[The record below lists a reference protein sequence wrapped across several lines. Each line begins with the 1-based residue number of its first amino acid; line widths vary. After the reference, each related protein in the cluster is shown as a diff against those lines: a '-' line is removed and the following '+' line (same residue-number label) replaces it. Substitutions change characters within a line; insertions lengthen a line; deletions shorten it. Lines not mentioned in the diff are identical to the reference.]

1 MGVTPTVRFAAISV
15 AAAMMV
21 AGLTGCAQE
30 TATPAEPTAPV
41 EEPSAEPTVE
51 PSANADDDVLF
62 IITANVRA
70 ADGRTIGVSLKAH
83 TPVASTASSAS
94 KLVDKLISVCGA
106 GNGIQPITE
115 EYLRDAGSS
124 LMSIDISANT
134 PDLAFETPIELLFG
148 SPYYA
153 QAASGQGISPIAD
166 GVTCFNGFAWA
177 KSGTVEGVADFENPD
192 GQPDLNQWK
201 TGMYGF
207 FVRPSSGATIE
218 ACKVKIT
225 ELGTKQNISETPGWN
240 TSSAGDG
247 VSCKIGYSG
256 E

>member
-1 MGVTPTVRFAAISV
+1 MGARSTMRFAAITVAV
-15 AAAMMV
+15 AAMV
-21 AGLTGCAQE
+21 AGLTGCAQD
-30 TATPAEPTAPV
+30 TATPVEPTAPV
-41 EEPSAEPTVE
+41 EEPSAEPTVA

-70 ADGRTIGVSLKAH
+70 ADGRTIGVSMKAH
-83 TPVASTASSAS
+83 PPVASTASSAS
-94 KLVDKLISVCGA
+94 KLVEKLMSVCSA

-115 EYLRDAGSS
+115 EYLSDAGST
-124 LMSIDISANT
+124 LMPIDISANT

-153 QAASGQGISPIAD
+153 QAAIGQGISPIAD

-177 KSGTVEGVADFENPD
+177 KSGTVEGIADFENPD
-192 GQPDLNQWK
+192 GQPDLDQWK

-207 FVRPSSGATIE
+207 FVKPTSGATIE

-225 ELGTKQNISETPGWN
+225 ELGTKQNLAETPGWSTN
-240 TSSAGDG
+240 SAGDG
-247 VSCKIGYSG
+247 VSCRIGYSG